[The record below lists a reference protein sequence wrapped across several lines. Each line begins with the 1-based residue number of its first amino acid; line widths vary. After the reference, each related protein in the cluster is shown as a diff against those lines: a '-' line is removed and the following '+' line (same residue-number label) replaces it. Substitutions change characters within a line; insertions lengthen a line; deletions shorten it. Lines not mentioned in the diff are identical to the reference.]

1 MLEQVSVQELKYE
14 ALVLPEVDM
23 LDQAHYVVL
32 ITWVLVHEESKQLA
46 LLLGKL
52 VVNLRV
58 SVDFHR
64 NFDPVQVVDSRDD
77 LSEAAF
83 TEDFEHL
90 ETVEDLVT
98 LLEDVVAIFVIFVG
112 VSRLG
117 DLSRD
122 DITSVVHSVI
132 RE

>member
-14 ALVLPEVDM
+14 ALMLPEVDM

-117 DLSRD
+117 YLSLD
-122 DITSVVHSVI
+122 DVTGVVHRVI